1 MYDRNT
7 DADFWPSPNLNKR
20 QKFGGHRWNPS
31 TDKCNWIKLVPA
43 VGARNESGQ
52 GLLLLLLE
60 IVMVVLAHLPQP
72 LRSVLRDD
80 DCSSFQLAATFRIN
94 NMVILLVTISTTSW
108 CSSLLSSIPCNGPVK
123 TV

>member
-20 QKFGGHRWNPS
+20 QKFGGHRWNSS
-31 TDKCNWIKLVPA
+31 TDKCHWPKFVPA
-43 VGARNESGQ
+43 FGARNESGQ
-52 GLLLLLLE
+52 GLLLLLE
-60 IVMVVLAHLPQP
+60 IVVLTHLPQP